1 MASAENGDV
10 GPSGTIFVTFASSL
24 DIAEMTMDGEELA
37 RWSKVG
43 SAASRGSV
51 LEVAC
56 NEDGRI
62 YVADPQR
69 GMIEVFSP
77 VPAQ

>member
-37 RWSKVG
+37 RWSKTG
-43 SAASRGSV
+43 STAERGSV
-51 LEVAC
+51 LEIAC
-56 NEDGRI
+56 DDNGVV